1 MSIVC
6 QARGPVTSLTSSAMW
21 AAAPATA
28 FLGAAGILAGIC
40 SSSGAIGSLV
50 SYPALLA
57 VGIAP
62 LPANVT
68 NAIAVTGAV
77 FGSSA
82 RSRPELQGTGPRL
95 LEWGAVTAAG
105 GAVGATLLLLTPG
118 GSFRWIVPFLVAAGA
133 LALLFQP
140 HIHAWR
146 QARGHT
152 DHHQVVPIGLFAL
165 AVYEGYFG
173 AASGVMTLAL
183 LMVTVETH
191 LARANALKNVLLGV
205 ADLVASIAF
214 IAFGPVH
221 WPAAIPLG
229 LGFVV
234 GGMVGPTVARRV
246 NARILRITISA
257 AAMCLA
263 GWLLAEAIRG

>member
-1 MSIVC
+1 
-6 QARGPVTSLTSSAMW
+6 MW
-21 AAAPATA
+21 AAGPATA

-68 NAIAVTGAV
+68 NAVAVTGTA
-77 FGSSA
+77 FGAAA
-82 RSRPELQGTGPRL
+82 RSRPELRGSGPRL

-105 GAVGATLLLLTPG
+105 GAAGATLLLLTPR

-133 LALLFQP
+133 LALFFQP
-140 HIHAWR
+140 HIYAWR
-146 QARGHT
+146 QRREYG
-152 DHHQVVPIGLFAL
+152 DHLRIVPIGLFAF
-165 AVYEGYFG
+165 AFYEGYFG

-183 LMVTVETH
+183 LMITVETQ

-205 ADLVASIAF
+205 ADVVASIAF
-214 IAFGPVH
+214 IIFGPVH
-221 WPAAIPLG
+221 WAAAIPLG
-229 LGFVV
+229 IGFLL
-234 GGMVGPTVARRV
+234 GGMVGPSVARRV
-246 NARILRITISA
+246 PARVLRLTISTA
-257 AAMCLA
+257 GLCLA
-263 GWLLAEAIRG
+263 GWLLSEAIRG